1 MISLPEQLA
10 RTRRFT
16 LGAPDRFLPAQAG
29 AVVLFVRSHGGE
41 DPLDCLWALDLG
53 SGTERLLA
61 DPARLSGATS
71 AGIGA
76 YETGGALV
84 VFAHDGS
91 LWTVDVGGGSPRRL
105 PVEGPVTRPRPDP
118 SGTRI
123 AYVRDGVLRVV
134 DADGTGD
141 RAILGPGSPGVSYG
155 VGEHTDAGHWWSP
168 DGSRLLVARVDSTAV
183 PFWHTTDPTRPDLTA
198 RAFRYAAAGQA
209 NADVA
214 LWIAGLN
221 GVRTEVLWD
230 RDAFEYLVD
239 ASWTVHG
246 PSALVQSRDQQTV
259 RFLGIDPVS
268 GATTVLYD
276 QRDARWVQI
285 VPGLPARTDAGAVVA
300 HVDEPG
306 TRRLT
311 VDGVTVTP
319 PGLQLRAVLDVDG
332 GDVLFTASD
341 EPTETHLW
349 RWRAPDG
356 LRRLSTGPG
365 VHSGVRRGGTLVQ
378 VALGPDS
385 PGGRVTV
392 AREGKPT
399 VPVTSLVAQP
409 VLDVHAAQLVLGPR
423 ELRAALHLPSWH
435 RPGDHLPV
443 LVDPYGGAARQRVTA
458 GLDWRSLTAQWFAEQ
473 GFAVLVADGAGTP
486 GRGPAW
492 ERETYGDLLGPVLD
506 DQVTALHEAARRFPE
521 LDLDRVGIRG
531 WSFGGSLAT
540 FAVLRRPDVFHAA
553 VAGAGVTDQLLYNAR
568 WRERF
573 LGHPADFPERY
584 EALSLVRAAPS
595 LTRPLLLI
603 HGLADDNVH
612 PANTVRLST
621 ALLAAGHPHEVL
633 LLPGAGHQV
642 MGSPFTVAVLR
653 RQLGFL
659 RRHLGEP
666 EPG

>member
-16 LGAPDRFLPAQAG
+16 LGAPDRFRLTQG
-29 AVVLFVRSHGGE
+29 GVVLFLRSRGGE
-41 DPLDCLWALDLG
+41 DPVDCLWALDL

-61 DPARLSGATS
+61 DPARLSGDT
-71 AGIGA
+71 IGA

-84 VFAHDGS
+84 AFVHGGG

-105 PVEGPVTRPRPDP
+105 PIEAPVTDPRPDP

-123 AYVRDGVLRVV
+123 AYVRDGALRVV
-134 DADGTGD
+134 EADGTGN
-141 RAILGPGSPGVSYG
+141 RALLVPDSPGVSYG
-155 VGEHTDAGHWWSP
+155 VGEHTDDGHWWSP
-168 DGSRLLVARVDSTAV
+168 DGSRLLVVRVDSTAV
-183 PFWHTTDPTRPDLTA
+183 PFWHTTDPTRPDLPA
-198 RAFRYAAAGQA
+198 RAYRYTAVGQA

-214 LWIAGLN
+214 LWIAGLD
-221 GVRTEVLWD
+221 GERTEVKWE
-230 RDAFEYLVD
+230 REAFEYLAD
-239 ASWTVHG
+239 ASWTAHG
-246 PSALVQSRDQQTV
+246 PTALVQSRDQQTV

-268 GATTVLYD
+268 GATTVLHE
-276 QRDARWVQI
+276 QRDAAWVQV

-300 HVDEPG
+300 HVDEPE

-311 VDGVTVTP
+311 VDGAAVTP

-332 GDVLFTASD
+332 DDVLFTASE

-349 RWRAPDG
+349 RWRAADG
-356 LRRLSTGPG
+356 LQQLSAVPG
-365 VHSGVRRGGTLVQ
+365 VHSGVRRGGTVVQ

-392 AREGKPT
+392 VREGQPT
-399 VPVTSLVAQP
+399 VPVTSLVARP
-409 VLDVHAAQLVLGPR
+409 VLDVHATRLALGPR
-423 ELRAALHLPSWH
+423 ELRAALYLPSWH
-435 RPGDHLPV
+435 RPGDRLPV
-443 LVDPYGGAARQRVTA
+443 LLDPYGGAARQQVTA
-458 GLDWRSLTAQWFAEQ
+458 GLDWRMLAAQWFAEQ

-492 ERETYGDLLGPVLD
+492 ERESYGDLLSPVLD
-506 DQVTALHEAARRFPE
+506 DQVTALHEAARRFPD
-521 LDLDRVGIRG
+521 LDLARVGIRG
-531 WSFGGSLAT
+531 WSFGGCLAT

-553 VAGAGVTDQLLYNAR
+553 VAGAGVTDQLLYNAH

-573 LGHPADFPERY
+573 LGHPADFPSRY

-612 PANTVRLST
+612 PANTVRLSA
-621 ALLAAGHPHEVL
+621 ALLAAGRPHEVL

-642 MGSPFTVAVLR
+642 MGSPFTVGVLQ
-653 RQLGFL
+653 RQAGFL
-659 RRHLGEP
+659 QRHLGEP
-666 EPG
+666 R